1 MGVAARKK
9 RIPTMAEEVDM
20 EPVKSYSNIHGEWE
34 ERKISLWGAAKA
46 FISQLRPG
54 QDMTK
59 ITIPSLFLRP
69 YSILEEV
76 ASRMV
81 GNVDEIQHIAS
92 QEDPADR
99 LKTVATW
106 LLTSARKESF
116 NHKPYNPIIGEEHKA
131 RYELEDKSKVFFVAE
146 QVRHHPPITAFHGCI
161 PAKGVS
167 VEGNSNF
174 SVTFNGNSVTVSML
188 GEMRIK
194 VVLPSGEEE
203 IYRLSKCVPDILIQ
217 NVIFGTKNIYWSG
230 DIAIS
235 CEQTG
240 FTGNVEFV
248 PHKGFNNVSGTIM
261 KAGNN
266 KVEPVMFIAGNTG
279 KSLYIADNKKMKDK
293 VKLVDY
299 SDIHVNIP
307 EYPDRKDL
315 APNSSLRLWSEVTQ
329 AIIANDMET
338 ADLKKNEI
346 EERQRTERL
355 QPGDNFEAKYFRE
368 IGNDLW
374 EPVNPEWYLPSPDI
388 NPDARE
394 SEEPKKQQ

>member
-1 MGVAARKK
+1 MEEE
-9 RIPTMAEEVDM
+9 AEHM

-59 ITIPSLFLRP
+59 ITIPALFLRP

-76 ASRMV
+76 ASRMI

-92 QEDPADR
+92 LEDPADR
-99 LKTVATW
+99 MKTVATY
-106 LLTSARKESF
+106 LLTSARAENF

-146 QVRHHPPITAFHGCI
+146 QVRHHPPITAFHGVI
-161 PAKGVS
+161 PDKGVS

-203 IYRLSKCVPDILIQ
+203 VYRLSKCVPDILIQ
-217 NVIFGTKNIYWSG
+217 NVIFGTKHIYWSG
-230 DIAIS
+230 KIAIS
-235 CEQTG
+235 CEQSG
-240 FTGNVEFV
+240 FKGEVEFV
-248 PHKGFNNVSGTIM
+248 PHKGFNNVSGAVT
-261 KAGNN
+261 KVGNN
-266 KVEPVMFIAGNTG
+266 REEVVMYIAGNTG
-279 KSLYIADNKKMKDK
+279 KALFIADNKKMKDK
-293 VKLVDY
+293 TKLVDY
-299 SDIHVNIP
+299 SNIHVNIP

-329 AIIANDMET
+329 AIIDNDMEV
-338 ADLKKNEI
+338 ADAKKNEI
-346 EERQRTERL
+346 EQQQRAERL
-355 QPGDNFEAKYFRE
+355 EPGDKFEAKYFRE
-368 IGNDLW
+368 LGQDLW
-374 EPVNPEWYLPSPDI
+374 EPRDPTWYLTSPDI
-388 NPDARE
+388 NSDATDI
-394 SEEPKKQQ
+394 PKK